1 MQKKL
6 QNSTCFSFF
15 SESVKIFA
23 LRNHKQIILQTMKK
37 IFITLA
43 IITTCILSIDT
54 NAQERPS
61 TFDKLPAAARE
72 FLNMHFKGLTIAF
85 IVEDPK
91 MTGMEYEVT
100 YTDRTEV
107 DFNASG
113 EWSSIERKYSA
124 VPASV
129 IPKQISDFISN
140 GNYSGQH
147 IRKIEKER
155 QSWEVELSNGLEL
168 KFDNQFNILGY
179 DN

>member
-1 MQKKL
+1 
-6 QNSTCFSFF
+6 
-15 SESVKIFA
+15 
-23 LRNHKQIILQTMKK
+23 
-37 IFITLA
+37 
-43 IITTCILSIDT
+43 
-54 NAQERPS
+54 
-61 TFDKLPAAARE
+61 
-72 FLNMHFKGLTIAF
+72 
-85 IVEDPK
+85 

-113 EWSSIERKYSA
+113 VWSSIERKYSA

-168 KFDNQFNILGY
+168 KFDNQFNMLGY